1 METYCSICSYFITY
15 RLYLFWQTWTFSHQ
29 IEEMLPSFQRDKATF
44 DTIHAKLCRSLVYR
58 ERSDVFGK
66 PDHVVGMLFVGIQRL
81 QAKSSPEKL
90 FPSPLCQDLDCP
102 GTIPG
107 SSTKTPTS
115 ILVFNVKRMWQ
126 DWGFF
131 LTIRSTWSET
141 KGPNRH
147 AAEKM
152 FMCWWECPTNAHK
165 QMYRMWCISPLQPF
179 NFGLFFFNYIL
190 FKAQG

>member
-1 METYCSICSYFITY
+1 MRLGSLRGNVEVQMVCKVTSKHHKLNFVFLWKLTARCALFFIAY

-29 IEEMLPSFQRDKATF
+29 IEEMLPSLQRDKATF

-81 QAKSSPEKL
+81 QAKSSPEKV

-107 SSTKTPTS
+107 
-115 ILVFNVKRMWQ
+115 
-126 DWGFF
+126 
-131 LTIRSTWSET
+131 
-141 KGPNRH
+141 
-147 AAEKM
+147 
-152 FMCWWECPTNAHK
+152 
-165 QMYRMWCISPLQPF
+165 
-179 NFGLFFFNYIL
+179 LFD
-190 FKAQG
+190 